1 MIRKNLSLFAVVA
14 VIMWVRPAAAYIEAP
29 YTLGRLIKESTNIVV
44 LQVEKIDKERN
55 LIIYKKVAD
64 LKGKHPTDVIKHN
77 IGKNGFHPREPQFIM
92 SELDVG
98 KIAVCFHNG
107 GAAET
112 AINNYWYQTYAGGE
126 WWNMIHGEPY
136 LLRSFA
142 GKPEKLVPLVQQIL
156 EGKEV
161 VVPCMVDGDKN
172 ALQLRMARIQ
182 RMKASLALQEYN
194 AARDFVGWGNEEF
207 RRIDGM
213 AGFSHQGTIPRVDP
227 GVGGIAPADFDG
239 DGRMDLCLYG
249 AERVVLLRS
258 TDNLMEEVSI
268 PYSGGARSAAWGDVN
283 GDNKPDLLLATVA
296 GPRLL
301 VNAGGRFVDESARVP
316 KETYYNLM
324 AAAFIDADA
333 DGKPD
338 ILLANGFLGLRLY
351 RNILAPAATQPAAW
365 FTDASTQVGLGPDG
379 IGSTVKGNHLAV
391 ADVNG
396 DGRQDFI
403 YSAGAGILVLNTPQG
418 FVESRDSGLNCT
430 AGQTAPILAD
440 YNGDKAIDVLVPHAG
455 GVRLLK
461 GDGKG
466 RFVDVTS
473 QSGELAQPM
482 ANVAC
487 AAWID
492 LDRNGRP
499 DLFLGCTKGPN
510 RFFRNNENGT
520 FADAGESMGLYQ
532 RVFNTRAMCVFDMNK
547 DGVPDLAFN
556 NEGQESLVFLGEVSQ
571 PKAQ

>member
-207 RRIDGM
+207 RRIEGM

-333 DGKPD
+333 DSKPD
-338 ILLANGFLGLRLY
+338 ILLANGFLGLKLY
-351 RNILAPAATQPAAW
+351 RNILAPATTQPAAW

-391 ADVNG
+391 ADING

-430 AGQTAPILAD
+430 AGQAAPILAD

-466 RFVDVTS
+466 RFADVTS

-482 ANVAC
+482 ANVTC

-532 RVFNTRAMCVFDMNK
+532 RIFNTRAMCVFDMNK